1 MSATIK
7 LITDNQQM
15 SIAVLA
21 SKNAPRPWRPTPLR
35 PPMKKAC

>member
-15 SIAVLA
+15 SIAVHA
-21 SKNAPRPWRPTPLR
+21 SKGGPRPWRPTPLR
-35 PPMKKAC
+35 PPLKKTC